1 MITVS
6 SLDFI
11 TEASFE
17 LGRVMR
23 TALLDSFKNKEKMNP
38 LQIHAIFLIAQK
50 PGMTMKE
57 LARHLK
63 VTGPSATVFASR
75 LTRLGWVER
84 ERDTENRTLVRLR
97 LTKKGKTLLADMQS
111 MHRQAA
117 HRVFGHL
124 SKVDQGTLAQILKKL
139 LSTPPFHS

>member
-1 MITVS
+1 MS

-17 LGRVMR
+17 IGRVMR
-23 TALLDSFKNKEKMNP
+23 TALLDSLKNKDKMNP
-38 LQIHAIFLIAQK
+38 LQMHAVFLIAQN

-57 LARHLK
+57 LAKHLK

-84 ERDTENRTLVRLR
+84 ERDARNRTLVRLR
-97 LTKKGKTLLADMQS
+97 LTKRGKLLLTEMQR

-117 HRVFGHL
+117 HSVFGHL
-124 SKVDQGTLAQILKKL
+124 PSADQSALARILRKL
-139 LSTPPFHS
+139 LSTPAFHS